1 MKKIVLLLFMISF
14 SSCDRAISAS
24 VTNQKNEPYNLKIYY
39 NADSKT
45 VKDYIIQQKSFENF
59 SKFIIK
65 YNNYNFKKD
74 LINDS
79 IEKSTLIKL
88 SPKDSFVIWGGVF
101 QLKDFNEIKKIEIIN
116 SNNQITEIKGLEI
129 STSFELK
136 EGGRYLY
143 TIK

>member
-1 MKKIVLLLFMISF
+1 MCIRDRGYIV
-14 SSCDRAISAS
+14 
-24 VTNQKNEPYNLKIYY
+24 QHKN
-39 NADSKT
+39 
-45 VKDYIIQQKSFENF
+45 FENF

-79 IEKSTLIKL
+79 IEKSILIKL
-88 SPKDSFVIWGGVF
+88 SPKDSFIIWGGVF
-101 QLKDFNEIKKIEIIN
+101 QLENFDEIEKIEIIN
-116 SNNQITEIKGLEI
+116 SNNQITEIKGSEI

-136 EGGRYLY
+136 EGVTYLY

>member
-24 VTNQKNEPYNLKIYY
+24 VTNQKNELCNLKIYY
-39 NADSKT
+39 NADSET
-45 VKDYIIQQKSFENF
+45 VKDYIVQHKNFENF

-65 YNNYNFKKD
+65 YNNFNFKKD

-101 QLKDFNEIKKIEIIN
+101 RLKDFNEIEKIEIIN